1 MKYLCCNSTIFYQQD
16 KVFAIYFK
24 NGLGN
29 KSETDFSMR
38 RNKNKKQERK
48 YKKHHSIYT
57 LFLKKSLTFRSKYRN
72 ILVSYI
78 YDTIF

>member
-1 MKYLCCNSTIFYQQD
+1 MKLKCCYLTIFYQQD

-38 RNKNKKQERK
+38 RNKDKKQK
-48 YKKHHSIYT
+48 GNIKNQSIYV
-57 LFLKKSLTFRSKYRN
+57 LVLKKSLTFRSK
-72 ILVSYI
+72 
-78 YDTIF
+78 

>member
-16 KVFAIYFK
+16 KVFPINRK

-38 RNKNKKQERK
+38 RNKDKKQK
-48 YKKHHSIYT
+48 GNI
-57 LFLKKSLTFRSKYRN
+57 KKSEYLRSGSQKELDFKKQ
-72 ILVSYI
+72 IM
-78 YDTIF
+78 

>member
-29 KSETDFSMR
+29 KSETDFSTR
-38 RNKNKKQERK
+38 RNKDKNRK
-48 YKKHHSIYT
+48 ET
-57 LFLKKSLTFRSKYRN
+57 
-72 ILVSYI
+72 
-78 YDTIF
+78 